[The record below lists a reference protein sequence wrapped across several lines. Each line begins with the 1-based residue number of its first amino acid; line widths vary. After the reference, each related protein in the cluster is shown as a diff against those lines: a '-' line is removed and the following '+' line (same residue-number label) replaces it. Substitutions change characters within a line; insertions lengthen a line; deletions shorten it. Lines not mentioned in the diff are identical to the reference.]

1 MVDIV
6 LFYHLL
12 KAVPD
17 SASLIFIG
25 DVDQLPSVG
34 PGNVLRDL
42 IGSGLIKT
50 VYLNRVKKVRLLPM
64 PISSIKVFSLKLQ
77 IMRAMISFILRKL
90 KENVFLV

>member
-42 IGSGLIKT
+42 IGSGLIKV
-50 VYLNRVKKVRLLPM
+50 VYP
-64 PISSIKVFSLKLQ
+64 
-77 IMRAMISFILRKL
+77 
-90 KENVFLV
+90 